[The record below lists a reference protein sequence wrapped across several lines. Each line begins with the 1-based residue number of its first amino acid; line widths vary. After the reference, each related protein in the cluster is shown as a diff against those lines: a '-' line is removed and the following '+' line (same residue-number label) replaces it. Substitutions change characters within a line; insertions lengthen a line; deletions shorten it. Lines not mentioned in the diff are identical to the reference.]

1 MPDLRKD
8 KYNVSVTIEQRQ
20 SRLEKGEDRREVPT
34 EVFWQEDNADSI
46 YQETDDLRK
55 DHVHM
60 PRPTR
65 VRCAKYNSCHEMM
78 PRGRAEICLPC
89 RNLDSNHDKL
99 VKNQCGEGD

>member
-1 MPDLRKD
+1 MPDLRKGRID
-8 KYNVSVTIEQRQ
+8 VSATIEQRQ
-20 SRLEKGEDRREVPT
+20 SRLEKHEGRRKEVLT

-55 DHVHM
+55 DHIHM

-65 VRCAKYNSCHEMM
+65 VRCTKYDRCHEMM

-99 VKNQCGEGD
+99 VKNQCG